1 MKEWLQAIVAAS
13 VISSAALILT
23 PPGRVRWVTRMACGI
38 LCSLAVI
45 SPVLQLDM
53 EALSVNIASYEKEA
67 QSVTENAREEAKIL
81 ERTYIEQEC
90 AAYIL
95 SKAEE
100 NGVPL
105 GPVEVSARW
114 DDGEGVWYP
123 WSAELE
129 GEYSPR
135 LSVLLEATLGIPSER
150 QIWSDSEE
158 GSEAGG

>member
-13 VISSAALILT
+13 VISSAALMLT

-45 SPVLQLDM
+45 SPVLKLDA
-53 EALSVNIASYEKEA
+53 ETLSVNMAAYEKEA
-67 QSVTENAREEAKIL
+67 QRVTEQAQEEAKML
-81 ERTYIEQEC
+81 ERTYIEEEC

-105 GPVEVSARW
+105 SRAEVSARW

-123 WSAELE
+123 WSADLE

-135 LSVLLEATLGIPSER
+135 LSVLMESSLGIPAQR
-150 QIWSDSEE
+150 QTWAYSEE
-158 GSEAGG
+158 GSESGD